1 MCPARRWPTGC
12 SPVAQG
18 DGAAPDPGAAAAPAG
33 AAPAGPTIE
42 ELQQQYGGRLARW
55 LRLVHTPLR
64 FGAGA
69 VMLGLLAWT
78 IADIAARSVFS
89 SPLGGTVEL
98 TELAVVAMVYLGLS
112 YAESKD
118 AHIAVDLLY
127 VRLPVRGQLALRV
140 FAGLVSLAVIAV
152 MTWRLYVYAGQL
164 DTGGYITGILQIP
177 LYPVA
182 LLAVLGT
189 ATFGLAVLLNT
200 AVSMRAL
207 LGRR

>member
-1 MCPARRWPTGC
+1 MTGT
-12 SPVAQG
+12 
-18 DGAAPDPGAAAAPAG
+18 
-33 AAPAGPTIE
+33 APAGPTIE
-42 ELQQQYGGRLARW
+42 ELQQRYGGRAARW

-64 FGAGA
+64 IGAGA

-78 IADIAARSVFS
+78 AADIVARSLFDN
-89 SPLGGTVEL
+89 PLRGTVEL
-98 TELAVVAMVYLGLS
+98 TELAMVPMVYLGLS
-112 YAESKD
+112 YAESRD

-127 VRLPVRGQLALRV
+127 VRLPVRARLALRV
-140 FAGLVSLAVIAV
+140 FAGLVGLSVIAL

-164 DTGGYITGILQIP
+164 DTGGYTTGILRIP

-182 LLAVLGT
+182 LLAVLGA

-200 AVSMRAL
+200 VVSLRAL